1 MILLPQKNLK
11 IKNIMNKENV
21 KRRTHLSDGI
31 IIGLLLMAVG
41 CLLLAF
47 NAGLLLPEWK
57 PVIISW
63 PMLGVVIGI
72 LFICKRWYIAGLV
85 PFFFSA
91 YALIPKFRY
100 IYPDNQVLQNF
111 EPYYWASFFIILGIL
126 IIFLPSRFKSK
137 MQYRKNRCQ
146 SDHQTINGEVN
157 INASFAEMEEVVL
170 DPVFKGGKVDV
181 SFGEVTLDLRH
192 TTLADETVELN
203 VSCVF
208 AEVNML
214 IPEDWNVRIEKQLSF
229 GSINDKRILSRKPID
244 MNKELVINIYCKFGG
259 CLIK

>member
-1 MILLPQKNLK
+1 
-11 IKNIMNKENV
+11 
-21 KRRTHLSDGI
+21 
-31 IIGLLLMAVG
+31 
-41 CLLLAF
+41 
-47 NAGLLLPEWK
+47 
-57 PVIISW
+57 
-63 PMLGVVIGI
+63 
-72 LFICKRWYIAGLV
+72 
-85 PFFFSA
+85 
-91 YALIPKFRY
+91 
-100 IYPDNQVLQNF
+100 
-111 EPYYWASFFIILGIL
+111 
-126 IIFLPSRFKSK
+126 
-137 MQYRKNRCQ
+137 
-146 SDHQTINGEVN
+146 
-157 INASFAEMEEVVL
+157 MEEVVL